1 MVVHVSEE
9 WSSQW
14 IFQFKLLE
22 RRSLKKSGLQRD
34 SNLWPLRIPV
44 RCSTNWAMKPHIGSE
59 VNVLSSY
66 LPWGVTVK
74 YIYEIIHVFC
84 VDHSS
89 LSSTTAV
96 QIWIISYI
104 LQSQCKL
111 EWITWVRTF
120 FGWLLCQSCTL
131 ILGHDIGTAIRW
143 LYHKDV
149 QKHYHGQNANFLFP
163 FNRIQC
169 FSSLLIL
176 YNKQTLQVLCLGLYC
191 YRIIVSIHRRSF

>member
-1 MVVHVSEE
+1 MKVKSDHRSEFFNLSYWKEEAWKNEGFNGIRIRDLCEYRCDAQPTELWSHTLGARSMCWVHISREE
-9 WSSQW
+9 W
-14 IFQFKLLE
+14 
-22 RRSLKKSGLQRD
+22 
-34 SNLWPLRIPV
+34 LW
-44 RCSTNWAMKPHIGSE
+44 S
-59 VNVLSSY
+59 
-66 LPWGVTVK
+66 
-74 YIYEIIHVFC
+74 IYEIIHVFC

-131 ILGHDIGTAIRW
+131 ILGHDIGTAIGW
-143 LYHKDV
+143 LYRKDV
-149 QKHYHGQNANFLFP
+149 RKHYHGQNANFLFP
-163 FNRIQC
+163 FDRIQC

-176 YNKQTLQVLCLGLYC
+176 YNKQLCKFC
-191 YRIIVSIHRRSF
+191 V